1 MIVNNTHILTPP
13 LYTTTSPNAILTCT
27 CILIG
32 HTHTGATVYTTLKL
46 TLLSHSTPLHGPS
59 LISSVLDALTS
70 LCTALASAVYTLCH
84 LPITPMIIHILI
96 SISHSATPNI
106 V

>member
-1 MIVNNTHILTPP
+1 MTYAHGGYQYIPP
-13 LYTTTSPNAILTCT
+13 Q
-27 CILIG
+27 
-32 HTHTGATVYTTLKL
+32 L
-46 TLLSHSTPLHGPS
+46 TLLSHSTPWPILT
-59 LISSVLDALTS
+59 LSVPNALTS

-96 SISHSATPNI
+96 SISHSAVPNI